1 MSDEKQTNGTEEDDI
16 ELVFEVDE
24 EKQDAKEHPPESAQA
39 SDGSTAEVEEL
50 REEVKR
56 LSDLLLRARADLDN
70 IRKRNERERTEYVK
84 YALSDAVR
92 ELLPVADNF
101 ERALAHG
108 GDEGGEFRTG
118 VELICRQLMDVLV
131 KFGVKPVD
139 EVPAPFDPRIHEAIA
154 RVDDHSVPNNTVID
168 ILQKGYFLNERL
180 IRPAIVRVAM
190 GGPEGDSDEEIPY
203 PS

>member
-24 EKQDAKEHPPESAQA
+24 EKQDAKGEPPESAQPA
-39 SDGSTAEVEEL
+39 DGSTAEAEDL
-50 REEVKR
+50 QAEVKR
-56 LSDLLLRARADLDN
+56 FSDLHLRARADLDN
-70 IRKRNERERTEYVK
+70 LRKRNERERVEYMK
-84 YALSDAVR
+84 YALADAVR

-101 ERALAHG
+101 ERALAAS
-108 GDEGGEFRTG
+108 GDEGGEFRKG
-118 VELICRQLMDVLV
+118 VELICRQLTDVLQ
-131 KFGVKPVD
+131 KFGVTPVG
-139 EVPAPFDPRIHEAIA
+139 EVLAPFDPRLHEAIA

-190 GGPEGDSDEEIPY
+190 GGPERDSDEEIPY